1 MENQKNAKHVVD
13 GLIRINNDRIHGYE
27 KAIKEVGDGE
37 NDLKSLFSNFKQQSQ
52 SLKTDLES
60 HIHSWEIENE
70 DKTTA
75 SGKVFRAWMD
85 VKSFFSGNDRKAM
98 LESCEFGE
106 DAAQKA
112 YQEALEVNEL
122 PMDTRALLEN
132 QKTELLAA
140 HNQVKQLRDLEKS
153 K

>member
-1 MENQKNAKHVVD
+1 MENQTNAHNVVE
-13 GLIRINNDRIHGYE
+13 GLIKINNDRIQGYE
-27 KAIKEVGDGE
+27 RAIKDVGEGE
-37 NDLKSLFSNFKQQSQ
+37 MDLKTLFSEFKQQSE
-52 SLKTDLES
+52 SLKSDLES
-60 HIHSWEIENE
+60 HINSWDPDNA
-70 DKTTA
+70 DKTTH

-85 VKSFFSGNDRKAM
+85 VKSFFSGDDRKAM

-112 YQEALEVNEL
+112 YQEALDDTSL
-122 PMDTRALLEN
+122 PLETRSLLEK

-140 HNQVKQLRDLEKS
+140 HNQVKQLRDLEKN